1 MKKILGALALFSGL
15 AIQTIAQQDG
25 DLTSAILALRNNDLK
40 TAKSYIDKAYLK
52 PKINGKPK
60 VWRYRAEIY
69 DRLMI
74 EAGNEKAPV
83 VKPLLGDSG
92 AIVMGNA
99 LKMVRQLDKPGE
111 EHYDAAKRLEGN
123 LRVHLNNE
131 GVRLYDE
138 KNFIAAY
145 RNFSGMIDLT
155 PKDSNA
161 YNNPILTAIEMQ
173 RPDLITETINRM
185 KANLTVPVSTYR
197 SVTRYY
203 YRTFQEAKGTANEAK
218 TKSDYEKSLDE
229 ASKAYPSEKEF
240 AVNQLNLLL
249 ADNRS
254 NEAKAKLEE
263 NIKLDPNNKVL
274 YFILGNL
281 FEQESKKEK
290 LPKGEARKLQYQ
302 ALDQY
307 NKAIKVDPAY
317 ADANYNAGVVY
328 VSMANPA
335 IDSLN
340 NLPLKAPAGLP
351 EKLNKRI
358 DGHYKNALP
367 YFEAA
372 YKSDPKNATIVTILG
387 KIYGRL
393 KDKANQE
400 KMFKELEAI
409 EKK

>member
-1 MKKILGALALFSGL
+1 MKKIFAALTLGIGLALPSF
-15 AIQTIAQQDG
+15 AQQDG
-25 DLTSAILALRNNDLK
+25 DLTSAILALRNGDLK

-52 PKINGKPK
+52 TKINTKPK

-74 EAGNEKAPV
+74 EASNEKNPV
-83 VKPLLGDSG
+83 IKPLLGDSG
-92 AIVMGNA
+92 ALVMNNA
-99 LKMVRQLDKPGE
+99 LKMVRLLDKPGE
-111 EHYDAAKRLEGN
+111 EHFDAAKRLEGN

-138 KNFIAAY
+138 KSFVAAF

-155 PKDSNA
+155 PKDTNA

-173 RPDLITETINRM
+173 RPDLISETIARM
-185 KANLTVPVSTYR
+185 KSNLTVPVSTYR

-203 YRTFQEAKGTANEAK
+203 YRTFQEAKGTGNEAQAK
-218 TKSDYEKSLDE
+218 ANYEKSLSE
-229 ASKAYPSEKEF
+229 ASSAYPSEKEF
-240 AVNQLNLLL
+240 AINQLNLLL

-290 LPKGEARKLQYQ
+290 LPKMEARKLQYQ

-307 NKAIKVDPAY
+307 NKALKVDPTY
-317 ADANYNAGVVY
+317 TDANYNAGVVY
-328 VSMANPA
+328 VTMANPA

-340 NLPLKAPAGLP
+340 NLPLKAPVGLAD
-351 EKLNKRI
+351 KLNKRI

-367 YFEAA
+367 YFEAS
-372 YKSDPKNATIVTILG
+372 YKADSKNTTVITILG
-387 KIYGRL
+387 KIYGRF
-393 KDKANQE
+393 KDKVNQD